1 MKGNLP
7 MTKDEKILKKVGK
20 LLSIYGVSDE
30 EKKKFLAD
38 VQDTKND
45 EEEPIEDGEE
55 EKVEETE
62 ETEPTEKGEELTESG
77 EVEEKGETE
86 EPIEPQE
93 KVAETE
99 ENEVE
104 DKQEEVVKEDEKL
117 VEEPVVNE
125 EPKVEETEEVKKTIE
140 GLVAR
145 ISSLEELVSKLAIP
159 EEKDFGTSPANQSA
173 ESYKETELE
182 RYNKMRTG
190 R

>member
-30 EKKKFLAD
+30 EKEKFLAD

-77 EVEEKGETE
+77 EVEEKEETE
-86 EPIEPQE
+86 ESIEPQ
-93 KVAETE
+93 

-125 EPKVEETEEVKKTIE
+125 EPKVEETEEVKKTID

>member
-30 EKKKFLAD
+30 EKEKFLAD

-45 EEEPIEDGEE
+45 EEEPIE
-55 EKVEETE
+55 
-62 ETEPTEKGEELTESG
+62 
-77 EVEEKGETE
+77 
-86 EPIEPQE
+86 PQ
-93 KVAETE
+93 

-104 DKQEEVVKEDEKL
+104 DKQEKVVKEDEKL

-125 EPKVEETEEVKKTIE
+125 EPKVEEEHEKEVKETID

>member
-30 EKKKFLAD
+30 EKEKFLAD

-62 ETEPTEKGEELTESG
+62 EIEPEEKGEELTESG
-77 EVEEKGETE
+77 KVEEKEETE
-86 EPIEPQE
+86 EPIEPQ
-93 KVAETE
+93 

-125 EPKVEETEEVKKTIE
+125 EPKVEETEEVKKTID

>member
-30 EKKKFLAD
+30 EKEKFLAD

-45 EEEPIEDGEE
+45 EEEPIE
-55 EKVEETE
+55 
-62 ETEPTEKGEELTESG
+62 
-77 EVEEKGETE
+77 
-86 EPIEPQE
+86 PQ
-93 KVAETE
+93 

-104 DKQEEVVKEDEKL
+104 DKQEKVVKEDEKL